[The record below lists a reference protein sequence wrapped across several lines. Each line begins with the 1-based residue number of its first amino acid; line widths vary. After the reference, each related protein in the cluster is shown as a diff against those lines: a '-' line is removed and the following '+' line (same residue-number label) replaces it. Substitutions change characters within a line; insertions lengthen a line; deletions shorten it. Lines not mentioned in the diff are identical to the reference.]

1 MKIQHF
7 IRGAAPTIGLL
18 NIQSFRRIYHRLYR
32 GKKHSNIII
41 RHCILDVCDEKNI
54 MYIFEIIFFS
64 AHSKSPYK
72 YYLQID
78 TCVYMERYLRR
89 L

>member
-1 MKIQHF
+1 M
-7 IRGAAPTIGLL
+7 
-18 NIQSFRRIYHRLYR
+18 
-32 GKKHSNIII
+32 
-41 RHCILDVCDEKNI
+41 CDEKNI